1 MLDFLAKVLSCGKL
15 QGGDLELFI
24 TALLDVAK
32 DIAVAVLEAVRA
44 FLSSLGFTT
53 GDLVEGSAEAL
64 SIRSVRGPVSLRGAS
79 RNLLGTFAVRR
90 RLSQST
96 TSRPGVALM
105 G

>member
-1 MLDFLAKVLSCGKL
+1 MLEFLAKLLSCGKL
-15 QGGDLELFI
+15 QGGDLELF
-24 TALLDVAK
+24 TAALLDVAK

-53 GDLVEGSAEAL
+53 GDFVEGSAEAL
-64 SIRSVRGPVSLRGAS
+64 SAASADPCLSGGAS

-96 TSRPGVALM
+96 TSRPTLRG
-105 G
+105 

>member
-53 GDLVEGSAEAL
+53 GDFVEGSAEAL
-64 SIRSVRGPVSLRGAS
+64 SAASADPCLSGAS

>member
-53 GDLVEGSAEAL
+53 SDLVEGSAEAL
-64 SIRSVRGPVSLRGAS
+64 SAAS
-79 RNLLGTFAVRR
+79 ADPCLSGGRLGTSSE
-90 RLSQST
+90 LS
-96 TSRPGVALM
+96 PYVGVCRKVQRVDLAWR
-105 G
+105 